1 MRPEAVC
8 RGLRCRAVGG
18 ARRPLCAPSLRASAR
33 SRRLRVGAA
42 GVNLSFG
49 CSRGWSRTALRLAM
63 LAVLQLRFVPRA
75 WAVLR
80 RNYLRMNTQRAEI
93 ATAEEL
99 LLVREALSSSSR
111 LGQPVELSSC
121 LLPKGSEILAHP
133 EDLAAATP
141 PVRLR
146 YRPPSRADA
155 GPLRYER
162 IWASFTSIL
171 RIAEGPLVFYG
182 WGRMASEAGLC
193 LAGRFL
199 AVPPKGG
206 LPLEAWCGKLSQL
219 VAFTSL
225 ALFSHSFISAWRD
238 RRSRGRAETSDFL
251 GSQSSLREAQV
262 NALKVALQVLVWAVY
277 AVVVL
282 WALGVQVGRVLLFPS
297 ITAVVLGWVGRE
309 IVANIISGVILH
321 LTQPFA
327 QGDWVTLEGGD
338 IDGWVQDVGNFYTK
352 VVQWDKRPMYVPN
365 FKLMS
370 MNVQN
375 NSRMTNRRVLFE
387 LPLRMRDIPKIPKIV
402 QEMQEM
408 INSHEDIDTVQHRL
422 VRWRS
427 IGQYSA
433 EIWVSCY
440 TKPTMEGIRLATF
453 TATLQSVLERCSAI
467 VYSNGAEFASINDR
481 YGYPRGPGVAEE
493 VDDPKNLGQII
504 TDKLYSTFSSARES
518 QLKSREQV
526 LWEREKNVKQLKR
539 DVEAA
544 AALQRDKDRR
554 RSPGRRRGTG
564 SCCSR
569 RWHAGRALARRRGR
583 RRPPRAPRPRRTR
596 PGPTRR
602 GRRRPR
608 RWRAR
613 RPPRRGA
620 QARAAAEEA
629 LSGAL
634 SEAAAPPV
642 GRDAA
647 ESIRGLQGAVA
658 EASRVLQQ
666 EGPRGSAAAE
676 APSAAGAG
684 QEPGED
690 GGQAAGS
697 SAAAAAEEAEIE
709 ELKIATP
716 GEIQKAQEV
725 EELAAAESQAEQ
737 IAASASDDS
746 KAKSKGRIPVKEM
759 GD

>member
-544 AALQRDKDRR
+544 AALQRDKEQEI
-554 RSPGRRRGTG
+554 
-564 SCCSR
+564 
-569 RWHAGRALARRRGR
+569 ARAAERYRELLQQEVARREGPRQAEGA
-583 RRPPRAPRPRRTR
+583 PPPAEGAAPPPDTAWSD
-596 PGPTRR
+596 PAGPAEAA
-602 GRRRPR
+602 PV
-608 RWRAR
+608 ASEA
-613 RPPRRGA
+613 PPEEA